1 MEKTLEDRLK
11 LLEHHARYN
20 AAVDS
25 TFDRDIAD
33 VRSRLRQ
40 VQATVEAVSVGQVE
54 QTINFNGRLADL
66 EEKVD
71 RGLGDLTAK
80 IDQRFAGLEEKV
92 DQRLAGSEV
101 KVDQRLAGF
110 EATVER
116 RLTDVERKF
125 DRKFFDIQSAVKGF
139 GSRVGKLEGK
149 VNDVDVKLDQVIV
162 LLTPAPVE

>member
-25 TFDRDIAD
+25 AFDRDISD

-66 EEKVD
+66 EEKLADLEEKVE
-71 RGLGDLTAK
+71 RGFGDLAEN
-80 IDQRFAGLEEKV
+80 IHQRLAGLEETV
-92 DQRLAGSEV
+92 DQRLA
-101 KVDQRLAGF
+101 KF
-110 EATVER
+110 EAKAER

-125 DRKFFDIQSAVKGF
+125 DRRFIDIQGAVKGL
-139 GSRVGKLEGK
+139 GSRVGQLEGK
-149 VNDVDVKLDQVIV
+149 VDEVDVKLDQVIV